1 MIKLFISD
9 ICRLQNYFGK
19 SGLLFWTKVILT
31 RSFWSVFFIRMR
43 GVKVPILGFFLGSV
57 AAVILTIFFKIELA
71 GKCNIGPGLILPHPH
86 DLILG
91 AYEIGSNA
99 TLMNSITLGAQH
111 ADPAFTPHMRPKL
124 GNNVVIGVGARV
136 LGGIMIGNGSTVGA
150 NSVVV
155 KSVPDEVVVAGIP
168 AQVLKSKKDQSLD
181 N

>member
-1 MIKLFISD
+1 MVSLFVTD
-9 ICRLQNYFGK
+9 LNRLLNYYK
-19 SGLLFWTKVILT
+19 MSSSLSMMRVIFL
-31 RSFWSVFFIRMR
+31 RSVWAVFFIRMR
-43 GVKVPILGFFLGSV
+43 SMRVPMLGLFLRPMASL
-57 AAVILTIFFKIELA
+57 ILTTLFKIELA
-71 GKCNIGPGLILPHPH
+71 GKCSIGPGLLLPHPH

-124 GNNVVIGVGARV
+124 GKNVVIGVGARV
-136 LGGIMIGNGSTVGA
+136 LGGIMIGNDSTVGA

-155 KSVPDEVVVAGIP
+155 KSVPNDSVVAGIP
-168 AQVLKSKKDQSLD
+168 AQILKSKK